1 MIHYLGMGK
10 GDVPRVGRPR
20 NSNVNAESPREEIV
34 AAAARLF
41 AADGYAQTSV
51 SAIARAAGL
60 RQSSLYYW
68 FPNKEAIVEELI
80 DKNRESLEIAREM
93 VDRPEPASARL
104 YRIIFID
111 VVQMCSAPLDFYDL
125 ESVALAQ
132 PAEFGKYFF
141 ADYRELGELMSTV
154 IRQGQSAGE
163 FRSAE
168 PDSATAAA
176 LAMNEGL
183 QYRYRR
189 DGSGPARMGELA
201 HLSAQ
206 TSLGAL
212 LRDRRRLT
220 AARATAETLGSSPSP
235 RVTTTGGGGSAH
247 RRPEPHRR

>member
-10 GDVPRVGRPR
+10 GDAARVGRPR
-20 NSNVNAESPREEIV
+20 NSNMHAESPREDIV
-34 AAAARLF
+34 AAAANLF

-68 FPNKEAIVEELI
+68 FPNKEAIVQELI

-104 YRIIFID
+104 YRIIYID

-132 PAEFGKYFF
+132 PDEFGKYFF

-154 IRQGQSAGE
+154 IRQGQEAGE
-163 FRSAE
+163 FLAVE
-168 PDSATAAA
+168 PDSATSAA

-189 DGSGPARMGELA
+189 DGSDPDRVSVLA
-201 HLSAQ
+201 HLSAE

-220 AARATAETLGSSPSP
+220 VARSTAEMLSS
-235 RVTTTGGGGSAH
+235 TA
-247 RRPEPHRR
+247 

>member
-1 MIHYLGMGK
+1 MH
-10 GDVPRVGRPR
+10 
-20 NSNVNAESPREEIV
+20 AESPREDIV
-34 AAAARLF
+34 AAAANLF

-60 RQSSLYYW
+60 GQSSLYYW
-68 FPNKEAIVEELI
+68 FPNKEAIVQELI

-104 YRIIFID
+104 YRIIYVD

-132 PAEFGKYFF
+132 PDEFGKYFF

-154 IRQGQSAGE
+154 IRQGQKTGE
-163 FRSAE
+163 FLGVE
-168 PDSATAAA
+168 PDSATSAA

-189 DGSGPARMGELA
+189 DGSAPDRVSELA
-201 HLSAQ
+201 HLSAE

-220 AARATAETLGSSPSP
+220 VARSTAETLIS
-235 RVTTTGGGGSAH
+235 TA
-247 RRPEPHRR
+247 